1 MRSAPP
7 CFQQV
12 LPSEPGKGSGRDLE
26 IESSRHTLFL
36 LKVLARTCVCVRACV
51 SMCAC
56 VSVCARVSLCVCVC
70 VRVPVRACMC
80 VCACACVSV
89 SVCACAC
96 VCVCALR
103 AAHSAL
109 LPHPLIPSV
118 PPDGENTG
126 VGSPEKSLRWKVQV
140 SRATEDSRVREQQSQ
155 PPLGPPAD
163 SALALTSKTW
173 ACSSW
178 EPRNPFKQPWVP
190 QHLWARGQLPREEA
204 ARPGVRLRAAV
215 LFASENSR
223 LPSMN
228 LP

>member
-7 CFQQV
+7 CFQPV
-12 LPSEPGKGSGRDLE
+12 LPGEPGKGSGRDLE
-26 IESSRHTLFL
+26 IESSLHILFL
-36 LKVLARTCVCVRACV
+36 LKALARACVCVRVCV
-51 SMCAC
+51 Y
-56 VSVCARVSLCVCVC
+56 VRVCVC
-70 VRVPVRACMC
+70 VRVRVRAHVC
-80 VCACACVSV
+80 VCM
-89 SVCACAC
+89 CAC
-96 VCVCALR
+96 VCVCLCALR

-118 PPDGENTG
+118 PPDGENTE
-126 VGSPEKSLRWKVQV
+126 VCSPEKSLHWKVRV
-140 SRATEDSRVREQQSQ
+140 SRATEDSRVREHQSQ

-204 ARPGVRLRAAV
+204 AGPGVQLRAAV
-215 LFASENSR
+215 LFSSENRAASP
-223 LPSMN
+223 L
-228 LP
+228 

>member
-36 LKVLARTCVCVRACV
+36 LKVLARTCVCVRARV

-173 ACSSW
+173 KMLLLGAS
-178 EPRNPFKQPWVP
+178 EPLQAALGSTASLGEGSATEGRGSQ
-190 QHLWARGQLPREEA
+190 ARGA
-204 ARPGVRLRAAV
+204 AEGCSPV
-215 LFASENSR
+215 LE
-223 LPSMN
+223 
-228 LP
+228 